1 MAALREHS
9 ALEVP
14 DAPMRS
20 QRQIGQ
26 AFNAALVRA
35 MTVRR
40 CRPPVGPWRHLFDG
54 PVLDAHCGPQT
65 LSNTARFDVTDE
77 LRALAVRALRA
88 SHIWQLE
95 ALDFY

>member
-14 DAPMRS
+14 DGPMRS

-26 AFNAALVRA
+26 ASNAALVRA

-40 CRPPVGPWRHLFDG
+40 CRPPLGPWRHLFDG

-88 SHIWQLE
+88 SHIRQLE